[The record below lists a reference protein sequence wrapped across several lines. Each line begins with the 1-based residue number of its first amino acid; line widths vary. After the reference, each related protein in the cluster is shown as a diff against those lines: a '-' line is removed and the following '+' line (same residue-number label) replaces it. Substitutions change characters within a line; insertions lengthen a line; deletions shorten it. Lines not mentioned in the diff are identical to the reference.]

1 MKAVVWNGPGD
12 IALSDV
18 PDPTPRD
25 PGDAVVR
32 LTVSAI
38 CGTDLHMIRG
48 TMPGMRPGTVLGHE
62 GVGVVEEVGTGV
74 RAFRP
79 GDRVVIPSTIC
90 CGRCS
95 YCRAGYTSQCDAA
108 NPNGPLAGTSFFGG
122 PEPTGPFDG
131 LQAQYARIPWADAN
145 LVPLPDTVTDEQA
158 IIASDV
164 FPTGYYGAQLAEV
177 SPGDTVAVFGAGPV
191 GQLAIASARHLGA
204 TRVIVVDGVA
214 DRLEKARRQHVEPV
228 DFTAEDPVEVIREL
242 TGGIGVD
249 RVIDAVG
256 VDAYGPSD
264 SGDDVEQRT
273 EELEQVTGG
282 GPTAWNAGDAPSQ
295 AAQWAVQAVAK
306 AGSIGIVGVY
316 PQTAATYPIGEVMNR
331 NLTVKAGNCPHRA
344 LMPTMIDLIASGAL
358 DAGRAVTKQEGMTG
372 AIEAYETFDRHQP
385 GWTKVVVDPAA

>member
-32 LTVSAI
+32 LTVSAV
-38 CGTDLHMIRG
+38 CGTDLHMVRG

-62 GVGVVEEVGTGV
+62 GVGVVE
-74 RAFRP
+74 
-79 GDRVVIPSTIC
+79 
-90 CGRCS
+90 
-95 YCRAGYTSQCDAA
+95 
-108 NPNGPLAGTSFFGG
+108 
-122 PEPTGPFDG
+122 
-131 LQAQYARIPWADAN
+131 
-145 LVPLPDTVTDEQA
+145 
-158 IIASDV
+158 
-164 FPTGYYGAQLAEV
+164 
-177 SPGDTVAVFGAGPV
+177 AV
-191 GQLAIASARHLGA
+191 ASAGHLGA
-204 TRVIVVDGVA
+204 TRVIVVDDVA

-256 VDAYGPSD
+256 VDAYAPAD
-264 SGDDVEQRT
+264 SGTDDAAQRT
-273 EELEQVTGG
+273 AELEQVSGG

-295 AAQWAVQAVAK
+295 AARWAVRAVAK

-316 PQTAATYPIGEVMNR
+316 PQTAATYPIGEVMSR

-344 LMPTMIDLIASGAL
+344 LMPTVIDLIASGAL